1 MIKLSDADKS
11 ILDGEQGEVKRKA
24 LELLL
29 TLARIYDADSLVPVE
44 SAHINGASVVAVG
57 QAGVRFVEEMASDG
71 ANIVIPATTN
81 PKSLALTDK
90 DVGLD
95 PGQATDQKRLSAALH
110 RMGAQVCSSCTPYL
124 VGNVPARGTSVAWA
138 ESSAIVYANSVLGA
152 RSNREGGP
160 TAIASAIIGKTIR
173 TGYHLD
179 ENRAGTLLV
188 QVQKPLSGTT
198 AYGTL
203 GYYVGGI
210 AKDGVP
216 VFEGVPASVTPDE
229 LKMLSAALATAGSVA
244 MFHIVGVT
252 PEAPTREQAFRGR
265 QPATVL
271 EYGNLEEAATISA
284 LTRSGSDKTEWVTLG
299 CPHFSLTEFAHA
311 ASLLA
316 GQKISGE
323 VMLWI
328 NSSAPVA
335 SQAAELGYIE
345 AIQDAGGEIVCE
357 TCPVH
362 IAGRVFARRQNIT
375 NLTTNSAKMAHYAFG
390 QLGLYPRYGT
400 IDQCIRA
407 AITGRWNA

>member
-216 VFEGVPASVTPDE
+216 VFEGVSASVTPDE

>member
-1 MIKLSDADKS
+1 MKLDDVDKK

-29 TLARIYDADSLVPVE
+29 TLARIYDADRLVPVA
-44 SAHINGASVVAVG
+44 SAHINGASIVAIGETGVG
-57 QAGVRFVEEMASDG
+57 FVEEMAGDG
-71 ANIVIPATTN
+71 ANIVVPATTN

-95 PGQATDQKRLSAALH
+95 AGQATAQRRLSAALH

-124 VGNVPARGTSVAWA
+124 VGNVPGRGRSIAWA

-160 TAIASAIIGKTIR
+160 TAIASAIVGKTLH

-188 QVQKPLSGTT
+188 RVRKPLSGTT

-203 GYYVGGI
+203 GYFVGGI
-210 AKDGVP
+210 VKDGVP
-216 VFEGVPASVTPDE
+216 VFEGIPATVTPDE

-252 PEAPTREQAFRGR
+252 PEAATREQAFRGR
-265 QPATVL
+265 RPPATL
-271 EYGNLEEAATISA
+271 DYGEVEEAAGVAA
-284 LTRSGSDKTEWVTLG
+284 LTRSGSDRTEWVTLG
-299 CPHFSLTEFAHA
+299 CPHFSVTEFAHA
-311 ASLLA
+311 AALLA
-316 GQKISGE
+316 GRKISGD

-328 NSSAPVA
+328 NSSEGVA
-335 SQAAELGYIE
+335 KQAAQLGYVKALE
-345 AIQDAGGEIVCE
+345 DAGAEIVCE

-375 NLTTNSAKMAHYAFG
+375 SLTTNSAKMAHYAFG
-390 QLGLYPRYGT
+390 QLGLYPRYGS
-400 IDQCIRA
+400 IEQCIQA
-407 AITGRWNA
+407 AISGSWNA

>member
-57 QAGVRFVEEMASDG
+57 EAGVRFVEEMASDG

-110 RMGAQVCSSCTPYL
+110 RMGARVCSSCTPYL

-216 VFEGVPASVTPDE
+216 VFEGVPASVAPDE